1 MKGSPSHNNNAVPL
15 WELFAEKLE
24 NAKRRFAAHAEKH
37 GLTERLQALTVEEV
51 QVELLSQRLMW
62 TLLEDEETEFLL
74 NLAEAAKTPET
85 ATEVDRFV
93 AAVRDLSPEE
103 LKLAWRYV
111 RFFIS
116 CLKV

>member
-1 MKGSPSHNNNAVPL
+1 MKGSPSHNNNAIPL

-24 NAKRRFAAHAEKH
+24 NAKKRFSAHAAKH
-37 GLTERLQALTVEEV
+37 GLTEKLQALTVEQV
-51 QVELLSQRLMW
+51 QVELLSQRMMW
-62 TLLEDEETEFLL
+62 ALLEGEETEFLL
-74 NLAEAAKTPET
+74 SLAEGAKTSET
-85 ATEVDRFV
+85 AVELDRFV
-93 AAVRDLSPEE
+93 TAVRDLSEDD